1 MVEKVVQINKTIS
14 VCTGIKNHKG
24 KIHHAVEKA
33 VYPLTEDPVDKHA
46 KVVT

>member
-1 MVEKVVQINKTIS
+1 MVEEVKSTS
-14 VCTGIKNHKG
+14 ECTSIKNHKG
-24 KIHHAVEKA
+24 EIHHAVEKA